1 MLEALIFVV
10 FPFCMLFA
18 AISDMLSMTIANRVP
33 VLLVAVFALVA
44 PLTGMDW
51 ATYGWHFAAGGLVL
65 AVTFGLFALGGM
77 GGGDAKLLAAS
88 AVWMG
93 LNIHL
98 VEYLV
103 VSTFIGGLLT
113 LAILVYRKS
122 PLAAVTSHNRFLR
135 HFADETIR
143 RSLWHR
149 AWRWRPAHLSELAI
163 DGVGTRKAGGLIF
176 SPPAFPV
183 RPDFYYSIWPWS
195 RRLGRLFCWPG
206 RMPQIYVNLKLI
218 TIVSI
223 KLTLF

>member
-77 GGGDAKLLAAS
+77 GGGDAKLLAAT
-88 AVWMG
+88 AIWMG

-103 VSTFIGGLLT
+103 ASTFIGGLLT

-122 PLAAVTSHNRFLR
+122 PLAAITSRNPFLR
-135 HFADETIR
+135 HFADET
-143 RSLWHR
+143 S
-149 AWRWRPAHLSELAI
+149 
-163 DGVGTRKAGGLIF
+163 GVPYGIALGIGGLLTYPA
-176 SPPAFPV
+176 SPLMVWALA
-183 RPDFYYSIWPWS
+183 
-195 RRLGRLFCWPG
+195 RLAA
-206 RMPQIYVNLKLI
+206 
-218 TIVSI
+218 
-223 KLTLF
+223 

>member
-18 AISDMLSMTIANRVP
+18 AISDTLSMTIANRVP
-33 VLLVAVFALVA
+33 VLLLAVFALVA

-51 ATYGWHFAAGGLVL
+51 ASYGWHFAAGGLVL

-77 GGGDAKLLAAS
+77 GGGDAKLLAAT

-103 VSTFIGGLLT
+103 ASTFIGGLLT

-122 PLAAVTSHNRFLR
+122 PLAAYTSHNAFLR
-135 HFADETIR
+135 HFAD
-143 RSLWHR
+143 
-149 AWRWRPAHLSELAI
+149 
-163 DGVGTRKAGGLIF
+163 DAGGVPYGIALGIGGLF
-176 SPPAFPV
+176 AYPDSPLMVWALA
-183 RPDFYYSIWPWS
+183 
-195 RRLGRLFCWPG
+195 RLAA
-206 RMPQIYVNLKLI
+206 
-218 TIVSI
+218 
-223 KLTLF
+223 